1 MKSTELKNFAMKE
14 IILNWEKIHEL
25 QILSQK
31 LIDEI
36 GRDPNLLIL
45 DTFVNSINIAV
56 RIPHRLSLNHV
67 LRNITEITK
76 KLNTQYFEN
85 STFQQFVAVEK
96 EISDYLF
103 KNYFRDES
111 EDDSEI
117 EFLGDSEDDLEIE
130 FLDES
135 HDDF

>member
-1 MKSTELKNFAMKE
+1 MKE

-45 DTFVNSINIAV
+45 DTLVNSINIAV
-56 RIPHRLSLNHV
+56 KIPHRLSLIHV
-67 LRNITEITK
+67 LINITEITK
-76 KLNTQYFEN
+76 KLDTQYFEN

-103 KNYFRDES
+103 KNYFGDES